1 MVVKDVEFFDI
12 PKEIREFYNSV
23 FELYEIRQRV
33 GEYKSIEFIIHTRD
47 HNPPHVHAKYDK
59 KYEVVISLIDF
70 KILAGNIPDK
80 NKNIAIKWVKKN
92 KDNLLNKWNDLT
104 ITSTLP
110 LTKSM
115 LDSKEPVEI

>member
-1 MVVKDVEFFDI
+1 MVVNDVRFFEI
-12 PKEIREFYNSV
+12 PDEIKEFYKSV
-23 FELYEIRQRV
+23 FELYEIRERV
-33 GEYKSIEFIIHTRD
+33 SEYKGIKFEVYTRD

-59 KYEVVISLIDF
+59 YEISISLIDF
-70 KILAGNIPDK
+70 KVLVGNIPEK

-92 KDNLLNKWNDLT
+92 KDILVSKWNNKT

-115 LDSKEPVEI
+115 LDSKETIKI

>member
-33 GEYKSIEFIIHTRD
+33 VEYKSIEFIIHTRD
-47 HNPPHVHAKYDK
+47 HNPPHVHA

-80 NKNIAIKWVKKN
+80 NKNVAIKWIKKN

-115 LDSKEPVEI
+115 LDSKELVEI

>member
-1 MVVKDVEFFDI
+1 MVVEDVGFFEI
-12 PKEIREFYNSV
+12 PNEIKEFYNSV
-23 FELYEIRQRV
+23 FELYEIRERV
-33 GEYKSIEFIIHTRD
+33 GEIKGIKFDVYTSD

-59 KYEVVISLIDF
+59 YEISISLIDF
-70 KILAGNIPDK
+70 KVLVGNIPEK

-92 KDNLLNKWNDLT
+92 KDMLLKKWNNKT

-115 LDSKEPVEI
+115 LDSKETIKI

>member
-1 MVVKDVEFFDI
+1 MVVNDVRFFEI
-12 PKEIREFYNSV
+12 PDEIKEFYKSV
-23 FELYEIRQRV
+23 FELYEIRERV
-33 GEYKSIEFIIHTRD
+33 GEYKGIKFEVYIRD

-59 KYEVVISLIDF
+59 YEISISLIDF
-70 KILAGNIPDK
+70 KVLVGNIPEK

-92 KDNLLNKWNDLT
+92 KDILVSKWNNKT

-115 LDSKEPVEI
+115 LDSKETIKI

>member
-1 MVVKDVEFFDI
+1 MVVNDVSFFEI
-12 PKEIREFYNSV
+12 PDEIKEFYKSV
-23 FELYEIRQRV
+23 FELYEIRERV
-33 GEYKSIEFIIHTRD
+33 GEYKGIKFEVYTRD

-59 KYEVVISLIDF
+59 YEISISLIDF
-70 KILAGNIPDK
+70 KVLVGNIPEK

-92 KDNLLNKWNDLT
+92 KDILVSKWNNKT

-115 LDSKEPVEI
+115 LDSKETIKI

>member
-1 MVVKDVEFFDI
+1 MVVEDVRFFEI
-12 PKEIREFYNSV
+12 PNEIKEFYNNV
-23 FELYEIRQRV
+23 FELYEIRERV
-33 GEYKSIEFIIHTRD
+33 GEIKGIKFDVYTRD

-59 KYEVVISLIDF
+59 YEISISLIDF
-70 KILAGNIPDK
+70 KVLVGNIPEK

-92 KDNLLNKWNDLT
+92 QDRLLNKWNDKT

-115 LDSKEPVEI
+115 LYSKETVKL

>member
-1 MVVKDVEFFDI
+1 MVVEDVGFFEI
-12 PKEIREFYNSV
+12 PNEIKKFYNSV
-23 FELYEIRQRV
+23 FELYEIRGRV
-33 GEYKSIEFIIHTRD
+33 GEIKGIKFDVYTRD

-59 KYEVVISLIDF
+59 YEISISLIDF
-70 KILAGNIPDK
+70 KVLVGNIPEK

-92 KDNLLNKWNDLT
+92 KDMLLNEWNNKT

-115 LDSKEPVEI
+115 LDSKETIKI

>member
-1 MVVKDVEFFDI
+1 MVVNDVRFFEI
-12 PKEIREFYNSV
+12 PDEIKEFYKSV
-23 FELYEIRQRV
+23 FELYEIRERV
-33 GEYKSIEFIIHTRD
+33 GEYKGIKFEVYTKD

-59 KYEVVISLIDF
+59 YEISISLIDF
-70 KILAGNIPDK
+70 KVLVGNIPEK

-92 KDNLLNKWNDLT
+92 KDILVSKWNNKT

-115 LDSKEPVEI
+115 LDSKETIKI